1 MTADSHES
9 AMAAIISNVTTVLDD
24 HATHDHPVYAVLFP
38 WFTVFLGLVTYYGIT
53 RTFPH
58 LPYTVAMFLIGIAMG
73 VGSALSSFE
82 DSLTGSVN
90 MWTHIDSHVLFLV
103 FLPGLVFRDSYH
115 LNVHQFQVGLP
126 QSLTLAFPAVLGGT
140 LLTSLVAKYFF
151 ASYEWS
157 WFLSLAFGSIMS
169 ATDPVAIAALLAEVG
184 APQRLSILVSS
195 ESLLNDGAAIVFF
208 TIFKDLFLNE
218 LGIGGKTYT
227 WGSAIIKFL
236 WMSVGG
242 ALIGFAFSLGLLLVL
257 LLLNRRLNMEE
268 NAVNVASTVTFAY
281 LTYYV
286 AEIVLHTSGVIAVVV
301 LGISTKSMGFFF
313 VNDTKMLD
321 NFWLILEYLLNT
333 ILFCLAGCEWGKIA
347 ANTTG
352 RITAQDYGY
361 LVGLYVFLTV
371 IRFALIFFFYPLV
384 SRIGLKTNIS
394 ESIFMAFAGLRGAIG
409 IALAISLDHE
419 VFKNSDNEDHAIL
432 ATRLF
437 FHVGGIAGMTLLI
450 NAPLGGPLLA
460 KLGLTQATCTRQKLV
475 KEVEHM
481 ISIRLLDYFVEVAM
495 EPRFIGFDFQL
506 VKDHVPM
513 VKEWTNEEISNG
525 VKHYKNKHH
534 NEFSKNVDKLNN
546 FLSNFGMDPLGEEEG
561 PKPRVRRV
569 KAVTALDW
577 MKDVT
582 DTKDIDLHIEITSQL
597 PKKRARRRVSL
608 VLQDMTSKREL
619 RKVFVEMLRSAYNK
633 TIVEAGINR
642 KDGVVTKSIFQSL
655 EHANDSVN
663 KGQPLNDW
671 EAIQELRRPLQ
682 NNLMS
687 MLSIITSKLS
697 FLTQFAAKRA
707 INTEFVSVAML
718 ELNYDVKC
726 AIALIEAHVIAERD
740 LMETLGGKDFSGPG
754 KAVIAES
761 KEQTKLAYDCIHKYP
776 SESVATILS
785 HLLVEVLLHK
795 AATVAEEFF
804 SDGLLKETETHDYLH
819 HLQVYIENTPKV
831 EGTTFI
837 KKDQEI
843 NA

>member
-1 MTADSHES
+1 
-9 AMAAIISNVTTVLDD
+9 VL
-24 HATHDHPVYAVLFP
+24 L
-38 WFTVFLGLVTYYGIT
+38 
-53 RTFPH
+53 
-58 LPYTVAMFLIGIAMG
+58 
-73 VGSALSSFE
+73 
-82 DSLTGSVN
+82 
-90 MWTHIDSHVLFLV
+90 LV
-103 FLPGLVFRDSYH
+103 FLPGLVFRDSYN
-115 LNVHQFQVGLP
+115 LNVYQFLVGLP
-126 QSLTLAFPAVLGGT
+126 QSLVLAFPAVLTGT
-140 LLTSLVAKYFF
+140 LLTSLIAHYLFK
-151 ASYEWS
+151 WD
-157 WFLSLAFGSIMS
+157 WFLSLTFGSIMS

-208 TIFKDLFLNE
+208 TIFKNIWLFD
-218 LGIGGKTYT
+218 LGIDGGQTYT
-227 WGSAIIKFL
+227 WGSGIITFFK
-236 WMSVGG
+236 MSVGG
-242 ALIGFAFSLGLLLVL
+242 AAIGFGMSLFLLLVL
-257 LLLNRRLNMEE
+257 FLLNRRLNIEE

-281 LTYYV
+281 LTYYL
-286 AEIVLHTSGVIAVVV
+286 AEVYWHTSGVISVVA
-301 LGISTKSMGFFF
+301 LGISTKSFGFFF
-313 VNDTKMLD
+313 INDTKMLD

-333 ILFCLAGCEWGKIA
+333 ILFCLAGCEWGKIVVG
-347 ANTTG
+347 TSDREGMITG
-352 RITAQDYGY
+352 RDWVY
-361 LVGLYVFLTV
+361 LVILYLLLNV
-371 IRFALIFFFYPLV
+371 IRFALVFLCYPLI

-394 ESIFMAFAGLRGAIG
+394 ESIFMGFAGLRGAIG
-409 IALAISLDHE
+409 IALAINLDSIVLNNYADIYHLE
-419 VFKNSDNEDHAIL
+419 LTTK
-432 ATRLF
+432 LF
-437 FHVGGIAGMTLLI
+437 FFVGGIAAMTLLI

-460 KLGLTQATCTRQKLV
+460 KLGLTQATDTRQKLV

-546 FLSNFGMDPLGEEEG
+546 FLSNFGIDPLVEEEG

-582 DTKDIDLHIEITSQL
+582 DTKDIDFHVEITSQL
-597 PKKRARRRVSL
+597 PKKRARRRVSM
-608 VLQDMTSKREL
+608 VVQDMTSKSEL

-655 EHANDSVN
+655 EHASDSVN

-671 EAIQELRRPLQ
+671 EAIQKLKRPLQ

-726 AIALIEAHVIAERD
+726 AIALIEAHVTAERD

-761 KEQTKLAYDCIHKYP
+761 KEQTRLAYDSIKKYP
-776 SESVATILS
+776 IESVETILS

-795 AATVAEEFF
+795 ASTIAEEFL

-819 HLQVYIENTPKV
+819 HLQVYIENTPNV
-831 EGTTFI
+831 ERTVRTPNI

-843 NA
+843 SA